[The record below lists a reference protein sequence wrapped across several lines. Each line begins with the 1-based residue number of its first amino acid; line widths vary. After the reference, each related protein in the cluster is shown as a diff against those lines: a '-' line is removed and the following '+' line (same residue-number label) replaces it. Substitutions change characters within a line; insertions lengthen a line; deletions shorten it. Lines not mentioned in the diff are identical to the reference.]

1 MKKPSRQKKLR
12 NARKAKTVKANNRKD
27 VQPVR
32 EKPVVVSCMV
42 QLLGRRWKN
51 VACAETTELSVMHKN
66 RAVPLCHKHW
76 LEFDKSDMQL
86 VNE

>member
-1 MKKPSRQKKLR
+1 MKKPIHRKNR
-12 NARKAKTVKANNRKD
+12 NNRTAKANNRKD

-32 EKPVVVSCMV
+32 EKPVNVSCAV

-51 VACAETTELSVMHKN
+51 VACAETMELSVMHKN

-86 VNE
+86 ANE